1 MSWLPDAEAEYASMK
16 RLTSID
22 VSYSEF
28 LQNFPVGW
36 GLVPRQILAVDSCR
50 LRLSNVQRL
59 IYLSLMCLST
69 ENRKAHLS
77 VIEKLPSSNGVPPS
91 FCKYNNSL
99 KTLTLGNGTRAS
111 FVLDWSN
118 QRTRVAV
125 EINDAC
131 EGAWKEA

>member
-1 MSWLPDAEAEYASMK
+1 MGL
-16 RLTSID
+16 
-22 VSYSEF
+22 F
-28 LQNFPVGW
+28 LDRF
-36 GLVPRQILAVDSCR
+36 CR
-50 LRLSNVQRL
+50 LLKPIETEQCSAFNLSESNV
-59 IYLSLMCLST
+59 SFST

-77 VIEKLPSSNGVPPS
+77 VIAENCPALTRVPPS

-118 QRTRVAV
+118 QLRHGVAV

-131 EGAWKEA
+131 EGAWKGTDASFGK